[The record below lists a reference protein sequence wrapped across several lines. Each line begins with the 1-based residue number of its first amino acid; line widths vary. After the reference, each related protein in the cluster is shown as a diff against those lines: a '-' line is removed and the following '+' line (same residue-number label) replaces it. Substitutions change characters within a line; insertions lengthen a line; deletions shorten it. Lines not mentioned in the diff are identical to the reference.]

1 MNISNKI
8 HYRTAW
14 GWIAFISLIITISSC
29 DWGAQ
34 IENLR
39 TENETLKNQDKG
51 LQFQIESMS
60 QEISALWH
68 NIRCSNPKV
77 ADFMK
82 EIDVQCNS
90 DQCGMRTLEQVMN
103 FMITEDH
110 VLIRL
115 RYGADP
121 SSLAPARK
129 GQLMQMLDPKRM
141 TSVSRILF
149 MVLPSG
155 DAVENKDDA
164 MRSARLLKRYIRE
177 ELKLGGTAPM
187 QGPLSVTCKNKS
199 QLMDL
204 YSRKVAQDKPVPE
217 EPKPR
222 APQVAIWVFKVDC

>member
-1 MNISNKI
+1 MQIPVFRI
-8 HYRTAW
+8 HIPR
-14 GWIAFISLIITISSC
+14 FVLIFLAVGLLSC
-29 DWGAQ
+29 GWGAQ
-34 IENLR
+34 LESLR
-39 TENETLKNQDKG
+39 RDNEALKKRGDGVQAQIETL
-51 LQFQIESMS
+51 SR
-60 QEISALWH
+60 EINTIWH
-68 NIRCSNPKV
+68 NIKCNNPKV

-82 EIDVQCNS
+82 EIDIQCNN

-103 FMITEDH
+103 FMVTEEH

-129 GQLMQMLDPKRM
+129 GQLLQMLDPKKM
-141 TSVSRILF
+141 TPVSRILF

-164 MRSARLLKRYIRE
+164 MRGARLLKRYIRE
-177 ELKLGGTAPM
+177 ELNLGGTAPM
-187 QGPLSVTCKNKS
+187 QGPMSVTCKNKS

-204 YSRKVAQDKPVPE
+204 YSRRIAQDKPVPE
-217 EPKPR
+217 EPKPK

>member
-1 MNISNKI
+1 MSISKKI
-8 HYRTAW
+8 NARTAQA
-14 GWIAFISLIITISSC
+14 WIALISLIIAISSC
-29 DWGAQ
+29 EWGAQ
-34 IENLR
+34 LESLR
-39 TENETLKNQDKG
+39 TDNEALKKQGQG
-51 LQFQIESMS
+51 LQSQIESMS
-60 QEISALWH
+60 QEINTLWH

-82 EIDVQCNS
+82 EIDVQCNG

-115 RYGADP
+115 RYGAEP

-155 DAVENKDDA
+155 DAVENKDEA
-164 MRSARLLKRYIRE
+164 MRGARLLKRYIRE
-177 ELKLGGTAPM
+177 ELKLGGSAPM

-199 QLMDL
+199 QLMEL

>member
-1 MNISNKI
+1 MRISNRI
-8 HYRTAW
+8 SYRLVQSGLA
-14 GWIAFISLIITISSC
+14 LILLVIGLPSC
-29 DWGAQ
+29 EWGAQ

-39 TENETLKNQDKG
+39 SENEALKKRDRG
-51 LQFQIESMS
+51 LQAQIESMS
-60 QEISALWH
+60 QEINTIWH

-82 EIDVQCNS
+82 EIDIQCNS

-115 RYGADP
+115 RYGAEP

-155 DAVENKDDA
+155 DAVESKDDA

-177 ELKLGGTAPM
+177 ELNLGGTAPM

-199 QLMDL
+199 QLMEL